1 MIVSTPQ
8 PMQCAISQHEDARVA
23 SLHSYN
29 ILDTP
34 PEQAF
39 DLITKLTQM
48 ALDIP
53 TVLVS
58 LVDRDRQWF
67 KAKRGFEPKQ
77 TTREGSFCTH
87 AVQQDRPFIVS
98 DATVHPLFQDSPMVT
113 GAPHIRFY
121 IGIPLKMK
129 DGAVIGT
136 LCAIDYRPRALSTAE
151 IDIMSDLAGMVVR
164 EIELRQMAVT
174 DVLTG
179 ALTRRG
185 FETEAGRELARA
197 QRSGRAFS
205 MIVAD
210 IDHFKSFNDRHGH
223 ACGDT
228 VLRVIVDAIKLE
240 LRPTDSL
247 ARIGGEE
254 FVVIL
259 PETDRDEA
267 HSIAERVRGR
277 IKATTVE
284 ADGQLLHVTSSFGI
298 ASYDG
303 VAGHWSQALENAD
316 AALYQAKA
324 LGRDRCVT
332 WIEPVAGPIAGP
344 VAA

>member
-1 MIVSTPQ
+1 MIISAPQ
-8 PMQCAISQHEDARVA
+8 PIQCAISQREDARVA

-39 DLITKLTQM
+39 DLITRLTQM
-48 ALDIP
+48 ALDMP

-67 KAKRGFEPKQ
+67 KAKRGFDAKQ
-77 TTREGSFCTH
+77 TSREGSFCTH

-113 GAPHIRFY
+113 GDPHIRFY

-129 DGAVIGT
+129 DGAIIGT
-136 LCAIDYRPRALSTAE
+136 LCAIDYRPRALSTPE
-151 IDIMSDLAGMVVR
+151 INIMSDLAGMVVR
-164 EIELRQMAVT
+164 EIELRLMAVT

-185 FETEAGRELARA
+185 FESEASREVARA

-205 MIVAD
+205 LIVAD
-210 IDHFKSFNDRHGH
+210 IDHFKSFNDRYGH

-228 VLRVIVDAIKLE
+228 VLKVIVDGIKQE
-240 LRPTDSL
+240 LRPTDSV
-247 ARIGGEE
+247 ARMGGEE

-259 PETDRDEA
+259 PETDLEGAR
-267 HSIAERVRGR
+267 SIAERIRSR
-277 IKATTVE
+277 INATTVE
-284 ADGQLLHVTSSFGI
+284 AEGQALRVTSSFGI

-303 VAGHWSQALENAD
+303 SAEHWSQTLENAD

-332 WIEPVAGPIAGP
+332 WIEPVAGP